1 MSARANKITAGAW
14 VLVATLFAHVAGYWF
29 AFQDAHSRQHA
40 LEATG
45 HGWLGMLYPALA
57 AAGLAALLGS
67 LRGRRNHDSGKAAS
81 PFRFFCAGVAAYL
94 FIEIAERVMHMGFSA
109 DLIHHLSSVSTWL
122 PIAAG
127 LAALCVLSPV
137 LFLIRS
143 AIEKKAPSTVQKRE
157 QALSYFLTDQVSLR
171 AVLTNQS
178 SPRAPPVFWP
188 HIQRN

>member
-57 AAGLAALLGS
+57 AAALAAALGS
-67 LRGRRNHDSGKAAS
+67 WRSGRTRSRTEPAS

-94 FIEIAERVMHMGFSA
+94 FIEIAERIMHMGFSA
-109 DLIHHLSSVSTWL
+109 DLIHHLSSSSTWL

-137 LFLIRS
+137 LFFLRS
-143 AIEKKAPSTVQKRE
+143 AIEKKASSIVQRRE
-157 QALSYFLTDQVSLR
+157 QPLSYFLTDQVSLR
-171 AVLTNQS
+171 TVLTNQS